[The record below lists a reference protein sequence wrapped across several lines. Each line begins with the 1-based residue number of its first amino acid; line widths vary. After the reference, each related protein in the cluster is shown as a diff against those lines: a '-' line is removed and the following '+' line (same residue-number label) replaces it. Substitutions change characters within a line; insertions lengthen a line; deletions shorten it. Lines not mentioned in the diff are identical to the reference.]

1 MTVTYISI
9 AIREYL
15 TESSSPRKKLLIL
28 LLAPILAPL
37 VNVIP
42 IMTAYYIG
50 YVGYVLARKSVKPDF
65 EDRNMLINSSET
77 RAAIDMRLEDEKT
90 AMSLS
95 LLFKLTEAV
104 GEANLQAILG

>member
-37 VNVIP
+37 VVP

-50 YVGYVLARKSVKPDF
+50 YVVYVLARKSVQPDF
-65 EDRNMLINSSET
+65 DDRNMFINSAET
-77 RAAIDMRLEDEKT
+77 RAAIDMRLKDEKT
-90 AMSLS
+90 ASS
-95 LLFKLTEAV
+95 PAILFKLMEAV